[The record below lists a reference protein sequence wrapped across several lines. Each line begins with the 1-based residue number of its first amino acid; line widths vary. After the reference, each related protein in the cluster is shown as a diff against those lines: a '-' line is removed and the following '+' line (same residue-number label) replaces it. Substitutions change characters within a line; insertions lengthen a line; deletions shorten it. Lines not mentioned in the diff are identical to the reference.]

1 MEAQALVMDHKKEGA
16 LAVIAKEREPRSTR
30 KKRAPNILEQLIAG
44 CDAERVAVQFVDGRV
59 LEGALLFNPIK
70 RCGKLINVDQEFSLD
85 FDPIEVKEI
94 KVLVARLP
102 TAPVDRVEARPERE
116 NRLIEAGD
124 EGDED

>member
-1 MEAQALVMDHKKEGA
+1 M
-16 LAVIAKEREPRSTR
+16 AVIAKEREPRSTR
-30 KKRAPNILEQLIAG
+30 KKRAPNILEQLITG

-94 KVLVARLP
+94 KVLIARLP
-102 TAPVDRVEARPERE
+102 TAPVERVEPRPERE
-116 NRLIEAGD
+116 SKFVEAEE
-124 EGDED
+124 EGDDD